1 MKEILNQRSVRVFL
15 AFGTYLVYELVSNFI
30 ESNYNL
36 KVSYDD
42 KNIVLY
48 KQPITTSKSN
58 DFII

>member
-1 MKEILNQRSVRVFL
+1 MKEILNQRLVRVFL